1 MEVAIGFLQEIR
13 TLLED
18 ARRYLVQA
26 ESEDPFT
33 RDDTLQYAAK
43 SLRTAWTV
51 YNRLGAQINRVTT
64 QTAKESLLSDQI
76 EVKAEMEEL
85 GKLIDMSKVAS
96 KPTGFSPTPATHGQQ
111 EYHPALMSSLCR
123 QEDELRRAKAQAHAA
138 LETGADLLDNLNAQ
152 KETIEHARAGGQKAE
167 EAFFEGILAAKRIKR
182 TVDKHRIIMTVLLS
196 VLGVGIGI
204 AIIVGLLKP
213 VSK

>member
-18 ARRYLVQA
+18 ARRYLSQA
-26 ESEDPFT
+26 EDEDPFT
-33 RDDTLQYAAK
+33 RDDTLQYASR

-51 YNRLGAQINRVTT
+51 YNRLGAQISRVTT
-64 QTAKESLLSDQI
+64 QAAKDTLLSDQLK
-76 EVKAEMEEL
+76 VKTELEEL
-85 GKLIDMSKVAS
+85 GNLIDVSKVAS
-96 KPTGFSPTPATHGQQ
+96 KPTGFSPAPATHGQR

-123 QEDELRRAKAQAHAA
+123 QEDELKRAKAQAHAA

-152 KETIEHARAGGQKAE
+152 KETIEHARAGGERAE

-182 TVDKHRIIMTVLLS
+182 TVDKHRIIMTTLLS
-196 VLGVGIGI
+196 VLGVGTLTV
-204 AIIVGLLKP
+204 IIVGLLKR
-213 VSK
+213 